1 MGQNRMFFHELVKGN
16 YGRKI
21 AYADVEEVN
30 ENNILDIVGDTLGTF
45 YYNKKIADYLWRY
58 YKGDQP
64 VLYRTKTIR
73 NDVNNK
79 ICENHAYESVQFKVG
94 QSYGEPMQ
102 CVGIVKEDINEIVD
116 KFNTYLRL
124 AHKHARNIRCG
135 EWQSA
140 TGTGFLA
147 AQFVKDKKANVPFR
161 ITVPTPMN
169 TYIIYSSIT
178 DEPLVAVQELKN
190 EKGEWYKACHT
201 ATHQCKILNGKV
213 KDWELHAFGGIPIV
227 EYPNNFERISDIELV
242 ISMFDALNEIQSNR
256 ADGISQFVQSF
267 IKFVN
272 CTVDKETFEQMK
284 MNGAF
289 VVKSNNAE
297 NKADVDIM
305 SQELNQTET
314 QVAKQDL
321 MDNILQILAIPKLE
335 GNTGGDTQGAVQL
348 RNGWDMAKT
357 RGKLK
362 DPIIQES
369 EQRLNEVIL
378 NIIRV
383 QKGKDD
389 CPLDV
394 SQFEVTI
401 NHSPMDNMLV
411 KAQFLDY
418 LLKDGVHPKIAFERS
433 TLFADS
439 EKAYN
444 LSKPYLDVLYKTL
457 EEVEK
462 AQKQVLEQRQ
472 NQNQIKD
479 NQE

>member
-1 MGQNRMFFHELVKGN
+1 
-16 YGRKI
+16 
-21 AYADVEEVN
+21 
-30 ENNILDIVGDTLGTF
+30 
-45 YYNKKIADYLWRY
+45 
-58 YKGDQP
+58 
-64 VLYRTKTIR
+64 
-73 NDVNNK
+73 
-79 ICENHAYESVQFKVG
+79 
-94 QSYGEPMQ
+94 
-102 CVGIVKEDINEIVD
+102 
-116 KFNTYLRL
+116 
-124 AHKHARNIRCG
+124 
-135 EWQSA
+135 
-140 TGTGFLA
+140 
-147 AQFVKDKKANVPFR
+147 
-161 ITVPTPMN
+161 MN

-178 DEPLVAVQELKN
+178 DEPLVSVQELKN

-201 ATHQCKILNGKV
+201 ATHQCIILNGKV
-213 KDWELHAFGGIPIV
+213 KDWKLHAFGGIPIV

-389 CPLDV
+389 CPLDI

>member
-1 MGQNRMFFHELVKGN
+1 MANKMFFNDLVKGN

-21 AYADVEEVN
+21 AYADVEEVT
-30 ENNILDIVGDTLGTF
+30 ENNIVSIVGKTLGIF
-45 YYNKKIADYLWRY
+45 NYNRRIVEYLWDY

-64 VLYRTKTIR
+64 VLYRTKRMR
-73 NDVNNK
+73 NDINNK
-79 ICENHAYESVQFKVG
+79 ICENHAYEIVQFKVG
-94 QSYGEPMQ
+94 QTYGEPLQ
-102 CVGIVKEDINEIVD
+102 CVGVVKDKINEYID
-116 KFNTYLRL
+116 RFNTFLRQS
-124 AHKHARNIRCG
+124 HKHARNIKCG

-140 TGTGFLA
+140 VGTGFMA
-147 AQFVKDKKANVPFR
+147 VSFVHEKKAAIPFR
-161 ITVPTPMN
+161 ITVPTPLN

-178 DEPLVAVQELKN
+178 EEPLVSVQELKDEN
-190 EKGEWYKACHT
+190 GEYYKSCHT
-201 ATHQCKILNGKV
+201 KTHQCIIKNSKV
-213 KDWELHAFGGIPIV
+213 EGWKLHAFGDVPIV

-242 ISMFDALNEIQSNR
+242 MSMLDALNEVQSNR
-256 ADGISQFVQSF
+256 ADGISQFIQSF
-267 IKFVN
+267 VKFVN
-272 CTVDKETFEQMK
+272 CTIDEETFEKMK

-297 NKADVDIM
+297 NKSDVEIM

-362 DPIIQES
+362 DPIVQES
-369 EQRLNEVIL
+369 EQRLNNVIL
-378 NIIRV
+378 NVIRV
-383 QKGKDD
+383 QSNGENP
-389 CPLDV
+389 CPIDT
-394 SQFEVTI
+394 SQFEVVI

-418 LLKDGVHPKIAFERS
+418 LLKDGVHPKLAFERS
-433 TLFADS
+433 TLFSDS

-444 LSKPYLDVLYKTL
+444 LSKPYLDVLYQTID
-457 EEVEK
+457 ETN
-462 AQKQVLEQRQ
+462 RQ
-472 NQNQIKD
+472 NAQNKNEIID
-479 NQE
+479 NQTE

>member
-1 MGQNRMFFHELVKGN
+1 MENRMFFRDLVRGK

-30 ENNILDIVGDTLGTF
+30 KNNILEVVAETLGTF
-45 YYNKKIADYLWRY
+45 YWNKKISEYLWSY

-64 VLYRTKTIR
+64 VLYRTKTMRDDI
-73 NDVNNK
+73 NNRV
-79 ICENHAYESVQFKVG
+79 CENHAFEIVQFKVG

-102 CVGIVKEDINEIVD
+102 CVGITKDDTKEYVD
-116 KFNTYLRL
+116 KFNDYLRL
-124 AHKHARNIRCG
+124 ANKHSRNIKCG
-135 EWQSA
+135 EYQSA

-147 AQFVKDKKANVPFR
+147 VQYVKEKNPKIPFR

-178 DEPLVAVQELKN
+178 EEPLVSVQELKD
-190 EKGEWYKACHT
+190 EKGQYYKMCHT
-201 ATHQCKILNGKV
+201 KTHQCILKNGKV
-213 KDWELHAFGGIPIV
+213 EKWGLHAFGGIPIV

-242 ISMFDALNEIQSNR
+242 ISMLDDLNEMQSNR

-267 IKFVN
+267 VKFVN
-272 CTVDKETFEQMK
+272 CSIDKETFEQMK

-362 DPIIQES
+362 DPIIKES

-378 NIIRV
+378 NTIRV
-383 QKGKDD
+383 KKGKDE
-389 CPLDV
+389 CPLDI
-394 SQFEVTI
+394 SEFEVTI

-418 LLKDGVHPKIAFERS
+418 LLKDGIHPKIAFERS

-444 LSKPYLDVLYKTL
+444 LSKPYLDAIYQTV
-457 EEVEK
+457 EEIDK
-462 AQKQVLEQRQ
+462 AQKQ
-472 NQNQIKD
+472 IK
-479 NQE
+479 EKKEEEMVEIP

>member
-1 MGQNRMFFHELVKGN
+1 
-16 YGRKI
+16 
-21 AYADVEEVN
+21 
-30 ENNILDIVGDTLGTF
+30 
-45 YYNKKIADYLWRY
+45 
-58 YKGDQP
+58 
-64 VLYRTKTIR
+64 
-73 NDVNNK
+73 
-79 ICENHAYESVQFKVG
+79 
-94 QSYGEPMQ
+94 
-102 CVGIVKEDINEIVD
+102 
-116 KFNTYLRL
+116 
-124 AHKHARNIRCG
+124 
-135 EWQSA
+135 
-140 TGTGFLA
+140 
-147 AQFVKDKKANVPFR
+147 
-161 ITVPTPMN
+161 
-169 TYIIYSSIT
+169 
-178 DEPLVAVQELKN
+178 
-190 EKGEWYKACHT
+190 
-201 ATHQCKILNGKV
+201 
-213 KDWELHAFGGIPIV
+213 
-227 EYPNNFERISDIELV
+227 
-242 ISMFDALNEIQSNR
+242 MFDALNEIQSNR

-284 MNGAF
+284 TNGAF

-321 MDNILQILAIPKLE
+321 MDNILQILVIPKLE

-389 CPLDV
+389 CPLDI

-462 AQKQVLEQRQ
+462 AQKQVLEQQQ